1 MFHGEPSGEKMSPK
15 KTDMSCLYFIRLERL
30 FWKLL
35 KHPKKYHKTTFKE
48 KELDPK
54 KTFANFR
61 SVAKDLTL
69 NLARNKASEF
79 FFFFFFFFFHS
90 QWSVHWSTG
99 CKDPAT
105 QKTRLS
111 GHYRATL
118 LREDEVQTCS
128 WQKKSNATN
137 PFRISEQ
144 KRSKTARIW
153 WTKSY
158 KMPESTQMFIH
169 SESYLSEEFNRILE
183 LMEICEVFGY
193 ICYVFRL

>member
-1 MFHGEPSGEKMSPK
+1 MVNLLVK
-15 KTDMSCLYFIRLERL
+15 KCPQKRRIWVVCISSD
-30 FWKLL
+30 L
-35 KHPKKYHKTTFKE
+35 KGFFENSWSIQKKYHKTTFKE

-69 NLARNKASEF
+69 NLPRNKASE
-79 FFFFFFFFFHS
+79 FFFFFHS

-128 WQKKSNATN
+128 WQKDRMQRITSE
-137 PFRISEQ
+137 FRNEKDRKLHEFDGQNHTKCQ
-144 KRSKTARIW
+144 KVLKCS
-153 WTKSY
+153 
-158 KMPESTQMFIH
+158 FIPNH
-169 SESYLSEEFNRILE
+169 IFLRN
-183 LMEICEVFGY
+183 LMEF
-193 ICYVFRL
+193 